1 MAMIEEGKKAPDF
14 ELPSSEGGEVK
25 LKELRG
31 KTVVLYFYPKDDTPG
46 CTREACAFRD
56 NQAAL
61 KKKGVVVLGV
71 SGDSLASHDKFKA
84 KYKLNFPLLSDPDK
98 AVAKKYGAWGEKV
111 LYGKKSV
118 GMIRSTFVIDGD
130 GVVRK
135 VFPRVKVDGH
145 AEKVLEVVKDSRCR
159 RDWLVSRSVSA
170 PVAKTST
177 SLIDPFP
184 SEGGSAS
191 ARACRS
197 PLPGRPRHLAVGD
210 QHQ

>member
-1 MAMIEEGKKAPDF
+1 MAMIEAGKKAPDF
-14 ELPSSEGGEVK
+14 ELPSSEGGELK
-25 LKELRG
+25 LKDLRG

-118 GMIRSTFVIDGD
+118 GMIRSTFVIDGE

-145 AEKVLEVVKDSRCR
+145 AEKVLEA
-159 RDWLVSRSVSA
+159 VSE
-170 PVAKTST
+170 
-177 SLIDPFP
+177 L
-184 SEGGSAS
+184 
-191 ARACRS
+191 
-197 PLPGRPRHLAVGD
+197 
-210 QHQ
+210 